1 MNKLLINETP
11 LVLLPTLVKLL
22 GFGQATIVQQIHYA
36 VQQPRSGIV
45 LEDGEKYVWNTYQEW
60 AEQYFIFWTPG
71 MVKRQFRALENKGIL
86 VSCQPHKQNWDRT
99 KYYRVDYAALE
110 VLLNSECSMG
120 DDCDP
125 SEDDDCIPSFKE
137 TKTSNKDYNEAPPP
151 PESTKPKPENP
162 RFNNGKPQYQSN
174 RSLSTS
180 SALDS
185 APASAIIEATHE
197 ILKFQ
202 LPIPTQERIAEV
214 VPAPLVREW
223 CEMIKDRMC
232 GREDDAANYL
242 KRSIGYWLT
251 DFKKSYRIQLAEL
264 ESTPPPIPK
273 AVLTLCDKCRHTS
286 SMIRVDENVWTKCK
300 HQ

>member
-1 MNKLLINETP
+1 MKIQRVKTIKNKNYTAMHNGIARDQRASLKAKGLLFTVMSLSDEWDFTVRGICTILKESKSAVYTTIKE
-11 LVLLPTLVKLL
+11 LKELGYCKIEVLRDSQRIVGWEYTFFEEANSLL
-22 GFGQATIVQQIHYA
+22 TDF
-36 VQQPRSGIV
+36 
-45 LEDGEKYVWNTYQEW
+45 QE
-60 AEQYFIFWTPG
+60 
-71 MVKRQFRALENKGIL
+71 VENKDVENVPQ
-86 VSCQPHKQNWDRT
+86 VSIK
-99 KYYRVDYAALE
+99 KE
-110 VLLNSECSMG
+110 VS
-120 DDCDP
+120 
-125 SEDDDCIPSFKE
+125 IK
-137 TKTSNKDYNEAPPP
+137 SNKVVQAPPP

-162 RFNNGKPQYQSN
+162 RFDNGKPQYQSN

-185 APASAIIEATHE
+185 APAREIIEATHE

-232 GREDDAANYL
+232 GREDDAENYL